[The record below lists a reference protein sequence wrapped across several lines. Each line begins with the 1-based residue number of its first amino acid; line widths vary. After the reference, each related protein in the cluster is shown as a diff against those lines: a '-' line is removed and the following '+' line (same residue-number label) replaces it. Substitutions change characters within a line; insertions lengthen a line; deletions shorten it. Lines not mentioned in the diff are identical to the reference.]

1 MAARWLFLR
10 CRVDPWA
17 DVRYFSGLMLGGV
30 FVLGFIWRRDYPA
43 DDPLWPG
50 AGGEF
55 GIVVLNRFLGW
66 WHDPNF

>member
-17 DVRYFSGLMLGGV
+17 DVRYFSGL
-30 FVLGFIWRRDYPA
+30 
-43 DDPLWPG
+43 
-50 AGGEF
+50 
-55 GIVVLNRFLGW
+55 VLNHFVGW